1 MVDAEVQSV
10 VDPLVTIVTPS
21 YNHGRFIRAT
31 IESVLSQDYPNIE
44 YIVMD
49 GGSTD
54 ETASVVKDYAS
65 RLKWISEK
73 DRGQSHAINKGFQ
86 MARGPIVSWL
96 NSDDLI
102 LPGAVRKAVNGFQQ
116 NPGAGAV
123 YGEGYL
129 IDREGNTTGRFPFTE
144 PFNLWKL
151 VHLLDY
157 VLQQTLYFRRSVIEQ
172 LGYLREDLHYVMD
185 WEMLIRI
192 GKRYPLHYI
201 PEHMGSLR
209 EYAEAKSFAGG
220 EKRIKEIAGIL
231 REHTGLRFPP
241 GYIVYGLETYRTI
254 WENYVTSK
262 IPARMRRTSE
272 LARRIVHVGCGW
284 CIERSLYRSQGWYPD
299 LWAGPL
305 VKYMLPAGG
314 RRLLI
319 LSGFIPRFRLGRQK
333 LAIIANG
340 HRIARRAFDS
350 GEFEWKVILPKI
362 REDEPVHLLFKASRC
377 LFSAS
382 GGSNSKYGRVAFQ
395 LSAVRTEPLAGSQAE
410 ETHTEVTA

>member
-1 MVDAEVQSV
+1 M

-21 YNHGRFIRAT
+21 FNHGRFIRAT

-44 YIVMD
+44 YIIMD

-65 RLKWISEK
+65 RLNWVSEK
-73 DRGQSHAINKGFQ
+73 DRGQSHAINKGFRV
-86 MARGPIVSWL
+86 ARGTVVSWL

-102 LPGAVRKAVNGFQQ
+102 LPGAVRHAVNGFQQ
-116 NPGAGAV
+116 NPDAGAV

-157 VLQQTLYFRRSVIEQ
+157 VLQQTLYFRRSVVEEV
-172 LGYLREDLHYVMD
+172 GYLREDLHYAMD
-185 WEMLIRI
+185 WDLLIRI

-201 PEHMGSLR
+201 PEYMGSLR
-209 EYAEAKSFAGG
+209 EYAEAKSFSGG
-220 EKRIKEIAGIL
+220 KKRIQEIAGIL

-241 GYIVYGLETYRTI
+241 GYIFYGLETYRTI
-254 WENYVTSK
+254 WEDSIASK
-262 IPARMRRTSE
+262 VPGLRRTSAF
-272 LARRIVHVGCGW
+272 ARRLIHVGCGY
-284 CIERSLYRSQGWYPD
+284 CIERTMLRSQGWYPD
-299 LWAGPL
+299 SWAGPA

-319 LSGFIPRFRLGRQK
+319 LSGFMPRLRIGRQK
-333 LAIIANG
+333 LTIFANG
-340 HRIARRAFDS
+340 HRIARQAFDS
-350 GEFEWKVILPKI
+350 GDFEWRVALPKL
-362 REDEPVHLLFKASRC
+362 REDEPVHLLFKASRA
-377 LFSAS
+377 LIP
-382 GGSNSKYGRVAFQ
+382 GRGSYRLQ
-395 LSAVRTEPLAGSQAE
+395 AVRTEPLADSQTE
-410 ETHTEVTA
+410 ESQTELTQDLSR